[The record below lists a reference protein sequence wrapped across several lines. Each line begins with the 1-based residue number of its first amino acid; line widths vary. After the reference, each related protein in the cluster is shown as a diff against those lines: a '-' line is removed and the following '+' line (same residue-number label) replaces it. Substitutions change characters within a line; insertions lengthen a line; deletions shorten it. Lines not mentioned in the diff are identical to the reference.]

1 VPIGQARRR
10 EQRYMSRGY
19 VYVIDPHLGVE
30 GRPVVKIGY
39 TTRSPHRRLRE
50 LQTALPQ
57 RASLAAAVEFP
68 NAEWAE
74 KRLHLALA
82 HLSVRANGGTEFF
95 FLTSKEAT
103 ELVYQLAYQVSV
115 AEAKRAMEKDL
126 EQFAEKISGGL
137 AKRIAGWFA
146 LAGLVTPMLWS
157 MMAGGDIGRIVANG
171 LSGLW
176 LALISGMVGYFVGEK
191 IVKRRWTEDIAME
204 RNRLLEKYPAAR
216 ET

>member
-1 VPIGQARRR
+1 
-10 EQRYMSRGY
+10 MSRGY

-39 TTRSPHRRLRE
+39 TTRSPNRRLRE

-68 NAEWAE
+68 NVEWAE
-74 KRLHLALA
+74 KELHLALS

-103 ELVYQLAYQVSV
+103 EHVYQLAYQVSV

-126 EQFAEKISGGL
+126 EQFTEKISGGL
-137 AKRIAGWFA
+137 AKKSR
-146 LAGLVTPMLWS
+146 
-157 MMAGGDIGRIVANG
+157 GG
-171 LSGLW
+171 SPS
-176 LALISGMVGYFVGEK
+176 LAL
-191 IVKRRWTEDIAME
+191 
-204 RNRLLEKYPAAR
+204 
-216 ET
+216 